1 MYSFSK
7 ISYSS
12 DLRIPIL
19 SQESSDSLCLGY
31 MCIPMLSNSSEKS
44 SLDLVSVHS
53 NSFQFLDSRK
63 FLSILDLCIPILLK
77 DYGLCLSVCV
87 CVYLLCLWRDC
98 NSKLVF

>member
-1 MYSFSK
+1 
-7 ISYSS
+7 
-12 DLRIPIL
+12 
-19 SQESSDSLCLGY
+19 
-31 MCIPMLSNSSEKS
+31 
-44 SLDLVSVHS
+44 VSVHS